1 MSDQAASPRD
11 RVRGMGVL
19 LIVVVLL
26 TSAAVL
32 ARIVQLQAHPSPQL
46 LEYAGDVTS
55 QQRELGRRGA
65 LLDREGRTLAVSL
78 IGQRLFVDP
87 KLVRD
92 PAFLAEEL
100 HRLAGFPPA
109 ETLSKLEQAP
119 EGARYV
125 VISHLLAD
133 EQALALQQE
142 CPRGAGLQARLVRE
156 YPHGDLAAAL
166 VGKVGFEHEGRLGA
180 ELTFDETLRGQE
192 GRLVYTRDASRQAL
206 WVEPGRHET
215 AAAGGIVQLSID
227 IVIQRLVEE
236 ELQKAVQAANAGGG
250 RAVVVEP
257 STGEL
262 LAMTDILWTPERD
275 EAWAPH
281 TTDPQREA
289 HPALGRFRC
298 VTDIYEPGSTFKVFM
313 WAVMTELGLAHIE
326 ETLDCHQGAWRVPY
340 ARRVLHD
347 AFPKDELTWHE
358 VLVHSSNIG
367 MGQIAERMT
376 PRQMQQAVRRFGFG
390 RKTNIGLPGETAGI
404 VTSPASWT
412 RFTQT
417 SVAMGQEIAVTP
429 IQLARAFCSFARRGA
444 DKGTLPFL
452 RLTKAPPDEAAPP
465 RVRVLPPAVVDQAIA
480 AMAEVGERLNQKLT
494 RQDVE
499 FSRHKLY
506 GKSGTAQL
514 PNWTEGG
521 YYDDRYVSSFVAA
534 APLDEPRLVVLVVI
548 DDPDRTSEAGHYGSS
563 VAGPAVRAIVD
574 RTLEYLGVPE
584 PAEDESSI

>member
-1 MSDQAASPRD
+1 MTSATAPPRD

-19 LIVVVLL
+19 LIVFVLL
-26 TSAAVL
+26 VSSAVI
-32 ARIVQLQAHPSPQL
+32 ARIVQLQVMPSEQL
-46 LEYAGDVTS
+46 LAYAGDITS
-55 QQRELGRRGA
+55 QQRELGRRGT

-78 IGQRLFVDP
+78 IGHRLFVDP
-87 KLVRD
+87 KLVKD
-92 PAFLAEEL
+92 AAFLAEEL

-109 ETLSKLEQAP
+109 ETLAKLEAAP
-119 EGARYV
+119 PGARYV
-125 VISHLLAD
+125 VLSHLLRDDQVIAL
-133 EQALALQQE
+133 EQE
-142 CPRGAGLQARLVRE
+142 MPYGAGMQSRLVRE

-180 ELTFDETLRGQE
+180 ELTFENKLRGQE

-215 AAAGGIVQLSID
+215 AARGDTVQLSID
-227 IVIQRLVEE
+227 VVIQRLVEE

-257 STGEL
+257 NTGEL
-262 LAMTDILWTPERD
+262 LAMTDILWTPQRNED
-275 EAWAPH
+275 WSPH
-281 TTDPQREA
+281 TTDPPREE

-313 WAVMTELGLAHIE
+313 WAVMTELGLVGIE
-326 ETLDCHQGAWRVPY
+326 ETIDCHQGAWRVPY

-390 RKTNIGLPGETAGI
+390 GKTNIGLPGETVGI
-404 VTSPASWT
+404 VTSPANWT

-429 IQLARAFCSFARRGA
+429 IQLVRAFCCFARRGE

-452 RLTKAPPDEAAPP
+452 RLTKAQANEAAPP
-465 RVRVLPPAVVDQAIA
+465 RVRVLPPRIVDQANA
-480 AMAEVGERLNQKLT
+480 AMAEVGQRLNQKLE
-494 RQDVE
+494 RQGLE
-499 FSRHKLY
+499 FSRHALY

-514 PNWTEGG
+514 PNWSEGG
-521 YYDDRYVSSFVAA
+521 YFDDRYVSSFVAA

-548 DDPDRTSEAGHYGSS
+548 DDPDRGSEAGHYGSS

-584 PAEDESSI
+584 PAEPASPE